1 LIVQFV
7 LNKFSHG
14 PEIAR
19 PARDAIGRGELC
31 CTTTGYAGCVPRSVI
46 TRRTYSPDRMS
57 VGPKFAASRNQEFT
71 GRSAPRVSLC
81 ADTERLADNTPFP
94 RGT

>member
-1 LIVQFV
+1 
-7 LNKFSHG
+7 
-14 PEIAR
+14 
-19 PARDAIGRGELC
+19 
-31 CTTTGYAGCVPRSVI
+31 
-46 TRRTYSPDRMS
+46 MS